1 MSRRDLPPIFA
12 KVRFGIAKKDTPDL
26 AAFLRQIGLDRPALG
41 PLPPDALRAVRDG
54 ISAQWKPA
62 RPGDEPPF

>member
-1 MSRRDLPPIFA
+1 MKPTDNMPILYQNIMSGMTP
-12 KVRFGIAKKDTPDL
+12 PDL
-26 AAFLRQIGLDRPALG
+26 TAFLRQIGLDRPALD

-62 RPGDEPPF
+62 RAGDEPPF

>member
-1 MSRRDLPPIFA
+1 MPS
-12 KVRFGIAKKDTPDL
+12 PDL
-26 AAFLRQIGLDRPALG
+26 AAFLCPIGLDRPAPA

-54 ISAQWKPA
+54 ISAEWKPA